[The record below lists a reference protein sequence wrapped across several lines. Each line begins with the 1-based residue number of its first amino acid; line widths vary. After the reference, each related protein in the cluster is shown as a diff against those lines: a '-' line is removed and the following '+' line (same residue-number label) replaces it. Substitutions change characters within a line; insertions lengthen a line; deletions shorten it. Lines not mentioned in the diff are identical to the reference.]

1 MDQYLDSVSID
12 KIKDLRNKIELRN
25 KNGGALSPSAG
36 AADSSDYGSLD
47 ENNWEFL
54 MIHTSKRVEET
65 LEIQH
70 QQQQL

>member
-1 MDQYLDSVSID
+1 MDQYLESVSID

-25 KNGGALSPSAG
+25 KNGGVSSPE
-36 AADSSDYGSLD
+36 ADSGEYGSLD
-47 ENNWEFL
+47 EDNWEFL

-70 QQQQL
+70 

>member
-1 MDQYLDSVSID
+1 MDQYLESVSID
-12 KIKDLRNKIELRN
+12 KIKDLRNKIEVRN
-25 KNGGALSPSAG
+25 KNGGALSPSADG
-36 AADSSDYGSLD
+36 SDYGCLD
-47 ENNWEFL
+47 EDNWEFL